1 MAGLVTFTLTPAGGE
16 AFEVRATKMDA
27 IVVERELRVP
37 ILTRAQ
43 EGFFEPVLRLAF
55 SAATRQKVIA
65 EGTTF
70 EQFVDTYDVALE
82 TDDEEPALGE
92 A

>member
-1 MAGLVTFTLTPAGGE
+1 MAGLVTFTLTPIDGDPI
-16 AFEVRATKMDA
+16 EVQATKMDA

-37 ILTRAQ
+37 ILGRAQ

-55 SAATRQKVIA
+55 SAASRQKAIP

-70 EQFVDTYDVALE
+70 EQFVDGYDVALE
-82 TDDEEPALGE
+82 TDDEEPTSGE